1 MDPLLISVLIIA
13 GFFFGIIA
21 LMVGIG
27 GGLLNVPFL
36 IYGVALLPNIDG
48 LSAID
53 ATLVSSFT
61 IMFTSF
67 SGSLKNRSENRIDF
81 RTAGIFLMFAIP
93 GSILGG
99 WIATLLDASLL
110 KQLFAALVGVSA
122 IRGIYKAQT
131 SGNNDNDGEEIIPG
145 KEYRK
150 IQTIDGKIFE
160 YNVKI
165 GIGRFFAF
173 LGGFVAGLLG
183 IGGGIIY
190 VPLMTMIAG
199 MPIHITVATSSA
211 MIVIVTIFAFA
222 SKSIALSGQG
232 ALDPSLFLTFG
243 IPLALG
249 SIVGARIGAS
259 RIKKL
264 NSKMLLTMFW
274 SVAFLSAIRMLIG

>member
-13 GFFFGIIA
+13 GFFFGLIS

-53 ATLVSSFT
+53 ATLISSFT

-67 SGSLKNRSENRIDF
+67 SGSLKNKSENRIDF
-81 RTAGIFLMFAIP
+81 RTAGIFLIFAIP

-99 WIATLLDASLL
+99 WMATLLDASML
-110 KQLFAALVGVSA
+110 KTLFAVLVGLSA

-131 SGNNDNDGEEIIPG
+131 SGNDDNDGEKIIPG

-165 GIGRFFAF
+165 GVGRAFAF

-190 VPLMTMIAG
+190 VPLLSMIAG
-199 MPIHITVATSSA
+199 LPIHITVATSSA
-211 MIVIVTIFAFA
+211 MIVIVTIFAFVT
-222 SKSIALSGQG
+222 KSIALSGQG
-232 ALDPSLFLTFG
+232 ALDSSLFLTFG

-249 SIVGARIGAS
+249 SIVGARIGAG

-264 NSKMLLTMFW
+264 DSKMLLTMFW
-274 SVAFLSAIRMLIG
+274 SIAFLSAVRMLIG

>member
-13 GFFFGIIA
+13 GFFFGIVA

-48 LSAID
+48 LSPIN

-81 RTAGIFLMFAIP
+81 RTAGIFLLFAIP

-99 WIATLLDASLL
+99 WIATLLDASML
-110 KQLFAALVGVSA
+110 KTLFAVLVGVSA

-131 SGNNDNDGEEIIPG
+131 SGNNDNDGEKIIPG

-165 GIGRFFAF
+165 GVGRIFAF

-211 MIVIVTIFAFA
+211 MIVIVTIFAFVT
-222 SKSIALSGQG
+222 KSIALSGQG
-232 ALDPSLFLTFG
+232 ALDASLFLTFG

-249 SIVGARIGAS
+249 SVVGARIGAG

-274 SVAFLSAIRMLIG
+274 SIAFLSSIRMLIG

>member
-13 GFFFGIIA
+13 GFFFGLIS

-36 IYGVALLPNIDG
+36 IYGVALLPNVTS
-48 LSAID
+48 LSPID

-110 KQLFAALVGVSA
+110 KTLFAVLVGVSA
-122 IRGIYKAQT
+122 IRGIYKAQK
-131 SGNNDNDGEEIIPG
+131 SGNNDNDGEKFIPG

-165 GIGRFFAF
+165 GVGRIFAF

-190 VPLMTMIAG
+190 VPLLTMIAG
-199 MPIHITVATSSA
+199 IPIHITVATSSA

-222 SKSIALSGQG
+222 TKSIALNAQS
-232 ALDPSLFLTFG
+232 ALDPSLLLTFG

-249 SIVGARIGAS
+249 SIVGARIGAG

-274 SVAFLSAIRMLIG
+274 SIAFLSAIRMLIG

>member
-1 MDPLLISVLIIA
+1 MITVLIIC
-13 GFFFGIIA
+13 GFFFGLIS

-36 IYGVALLPNIDG
+36 IYGVALLPNVTG
-48 LSAID
+48 LSPID

-81 RTAGIFLMFAIP
+81 RTAGIFLIFAIP

-99 WIATLLDASLL
+99 WVATLLNADVL
-110 KQLFAALVGVSA
+110 KQLFAVLVGLSA
-122 IRGIYKAQT
+122 IRGIYKART

-150 IQTIDGKIFE
+150 IQTTDGKIFQ

-165 GIGRFFAF
+165 GVGRIFAF

-190 VPLMTMIAG
+190 VPLLSMIAG
-199 MPIHITVATSSA
+199 LPIHITVATSSA
-211 MIVIVTIFAFA
+211 MIVIVTIFAFIT
-222 SKSIALSGQG
+222 KSIALSGQG

-249 SIVGARIGAS
+249 SIVGARIGAG

-264 NSKMLLTMFW
+264 DSKMLLTMFW